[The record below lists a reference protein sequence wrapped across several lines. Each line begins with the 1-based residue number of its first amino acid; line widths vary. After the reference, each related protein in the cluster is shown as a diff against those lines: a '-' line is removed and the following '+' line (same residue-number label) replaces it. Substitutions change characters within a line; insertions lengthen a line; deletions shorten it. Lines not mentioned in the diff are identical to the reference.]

1 MKKISVITINTG
13 LYNEWTGVEHIE
25 VDMDLNTLL
34 EVVNLATE
42 TRNLF
47 VKLKRINGVIA
58 ITNVNYIVDA
68 WEKEIRE

>member
-1 MKKISVITINTG
+1 MKKVSVITINTG
-13 LYNEWTGVEHIE
+13 LYTEWTGVERIE

-42 TRNLF
+42 TRKLF
-47 VKLKRINGVIA
+47 VKLKLINGVTT

-68 WEKEIRE
+68 WEKEIR

>member
-13 LYNEWTGVEHIE
+13 LYTEWTGMERIK

-42 TRNLF
+42 TRKLF
-47 VKLKRINGVIA
+47 VKLKLINGDTT

>member
-1 MKKISVITINTG
+1 MKKVSVITINTG
-13 LYNEWTGVEHIE
+13 LYTEWTGVESIK

-42 TRNLF
+42 TRKLF
-47 VKLKRINGVIA
+47 VKLKLINGDTT

-68 WEKEIRE
+68 LEKEIRE

>member
-1 MKKISVITINTG
+1 MKKVSVITINTG
-13 LYNEWTGVEHIE
+13 LYTEWTGVERIE

-42 TRNLF
+42 TRKLF
-47 VKLKRINGVIA
+47 VKLKLINGDTT

>member
-1 MKKISVITINTG
+1 MKKVSVITINTG
-13 LYNEWTGVEHIE
+13 LYTEWTGVELIK

-42 TRNLF
+42 TRKLF
-47 VKLKRINGVIA
+47 VKLKLINGDTT

-68 WEKEIRE
+68 LEKEIRE